1 MPIFDF
7 GCTPCGK
14 VEEHWV
20 KKYDDP
26 VKCKCGRMMEKL
38 ITAPHVFHPF
48 REGFFEHIDTKPIY
62 ISSKKQL
69 REECRKRDVT
79 SHYLD

>member
-14 VEEHWV
+14 IEERFVQHDAV
-20 KKYDDP
+20 
-26 VKCKCGRMMEKL
+26 VKCSCGRVMKKL
-38 ITAPHVFHPF
+38 ITAPHVFYPF
-48 REGFFEHIDTKPIY
+48 REGFFEHLDTKPVY
-62 ISSKKQL
+62 IRSKKHL
-69 REECRKRDVT
+69 RQECERRGLT